1 MKTLFEIYKNW
12 SYHDGHGDKGT
23 AHTYIPEYEQLFTP
37 YRHKPLNFLEIG
49 LAYGESLEMW
59 YEYFTNANIY
69 GVDIW
74 DKEIGPYLKDPRFN
88 ISIVDATTEKV
99 LDYLKDVTFDLVV
112 DDGSHRYEDQVNT
125 FNILKH
131 KMNKGGLFI
140 IEDVN
145 CLDTHREHFLKLH
158 PNCQIIDNR
167 SLQNR
172 YDDVLIVYQF

>member
-1 MKTLFEIYKNW
+1 MIKINKGVHIIFNPFE
-12 SYHDGHGDKGT
+12 
-23 AHTYIPEYEQLFTP
+23 EE
-37 YRHKPLNFLEIG
+37 RE
-49 LAYGESLEMW
+49 
-59 YEYFTNANIY
+59 
-69 GVDIW
+69 
-74 DKEIGPYLKDPRFN
+74 
-88 ISIVDATTEKV
+88 
-99 LDYLKDVTFDLVV
+99 
-112 DDGSHRYEDQVNT
+112 VNT